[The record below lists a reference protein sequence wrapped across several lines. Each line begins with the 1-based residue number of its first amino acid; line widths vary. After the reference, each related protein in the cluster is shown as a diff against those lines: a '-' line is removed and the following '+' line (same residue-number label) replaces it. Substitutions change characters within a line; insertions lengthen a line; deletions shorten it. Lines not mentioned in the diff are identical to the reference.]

1 MITYVIRR
9 VMPLV
14 GLAAIVG
21 VLVGLQDVP
30 AVGADAWLH
39 LRLGHEFLSG
49 GWSLTHPGHL
59 GVYDTAT
66 WYPTQW
72 ASQVAMAWFDDRFG
86 IGGVMWLSGTA
97 ILATPVVLYLL
108 CRRYAAPLPTV
119 LAVGVAVCAAAPGFS
134 ARPQVVSYLL
144 IAVVMGAWLET
155 ARDGRPRWW
164 LVPLAWVWVPLH
176 GMWIVGIT
184 IGVAAVVGMALTREH
199 PRGLLLRL
207 AAIPVLSALVAFATP
222 LGAHVVDGIA
232 GVGSRNGALTEWD
245 PPDFTS
251 PNALFL
257 VLMIVVVLV
266 VRLRGGE
273 PTDWPTLMLLGL
285 AMAWGL
291 YTLRTTIVAA
301 VMLAPLLAMALQHLV
316 PSVGR
321 PGRREVG
328 LVAAIAVLGSA
339 AMAVVASQRDDDEVV
354 AAWVDDR
361 LAAMPAGTKVLNDW
375 ELGHYTM
382 ARHPQVQL
390 VMHGYVDMFTTG
402 ELDRN
407 LRIAKVE
414 PRWDTSVEALD
425 ADYGFVDPNSAMGY
439 ALVHQLGWT
448 EVEGDDDFVLLRP
461 PADG

>member
-1 MITYVIRR
+1 MITFAIRR
-9 VMPLV
+9 VLPLA
-14 GLAAIVG
+14 GLAAIVAALVALQG
-21 VLVGLQDVP
+21 VP
-30 AVGADAWLH
+30 SVGADAWLH
-39 LRLGHEFLSG
+39 LRLGHEFLD
-49 GWSLTHPGHL
+49 GWSLSHPGHL
-59 GVYDTAT
+59 GVYDSAD

-72 ASQVAMAWFDDRFG
+72 ASQVAMAWIDDRFG
-86 IGGVMWLSGTA
+86 IGGVMWLAGTA
-97 ILATPVVLYLL
+97 ILALPVVLYLV
-108 CRRYAAPLPTV
+108 CRRWAAPLPTV

-155 ARDGRPRWW
+155 VHDGRPRWW

-199 PRGLLLRL
+199 GRTTLLRL
-207 AAIPVLSALVAFATP
+207 ASIPVLSALVAFATP
-222 LGAHVVDGIA
+222 LGVHVIDGVVA
-232 GVGSRNGALTEWD
+232 VGSRNDALTEWD

-266 VRLRGGE
+266 VRLRGDAL
-273 PTDWPTLMLLGL
+273 DWPTLMLLGL

-301 VMLAPLLAMALQHLV
+301 VMLAPLLAMALQNLV
-316 PSVGR
+316 PAIGR

-328 LVAAIAVLGSA
+328 LIAAVAVLGSA
-339 AMAVVASQRDDDEVV
+339 AMALVAVQRDDDTVV
-354 AAWVDDR
+354 ADWVDAR
-361 LAAMPAGTKVLNDW
+361 LAAMPPGTKVLNDW

-382 ARHPQVQL
+382 AHHPQIQL
-390 VMHGYVDMFTTG
+390 VMHGYVDMFTAD
-402 ELDRN
+402 ELERN
-407 LRIAKVE
+407 LRIAKVQPE
-414 PRWDTSVEALD
+414 WDTSVADLD
-425 ADYGFVDPNSAMGY
+425 VDYGFVDPDSAMGY

-448 EVEGDDDFVLLRP
+448 EVEGDDDFVLLTP
-461 PADG
+461 PAGD

>member
-1 MITYVIRR
+1 MITFVVRR
-9 VMPLV
+9 VVPVL

-21 VLVGLQDVP
+21 VLVRLQEVP

-39 LRLGHEFLSG
+39 LRLGQEFLD
-49 GWSLTHPGHL
+49 GWSITHPGHL

-72 ASQVAMAWFDDRFG
+72 ASQVAMAWTDDRFG
-86 IGGVMWLSGTA
+86 IGGVMWLAGTV
-97 ILATPVVLYLL
+97 ILFVPVVLYLV
-108 CRRYAAPLPTV
+108 CRRYAAPLPAV
-119 LAVGVAVCAAAPGFS
+119 LAVTVAVCAAAPGFS
-134 ARPQVVSYLL
+134 ARPQVVSYVL

-155 ARDGRPRWW
+155 ARDGRVRWW

-184 IGVAAVVGMALTREH
+184 IGVATVVGMALTREH
-199 PRGLLLRL
+199 DRGTLLRL
-207 AAIPVLSALVAFATP
+207 ASIPVLSALVALATP
-222 LGAHVVDGIA
+222 LGLHVIDGVT
-232 GVGSRNGALTEWD
+232 GVGSRNEALTEWD

-251 PNALFL
+251 PSALFL

-266 VRLRGGE
+266 VRLRGAAM
-273 PTDWPTLMLLGL
+273 DWPTLMLLGL

-316 PSVGR
+316 PAIGR

-339 AMAVVASQRDDDEVV
+339 AMALVAAQRDDDPVV
-354 AAWVDDR
+354 AGWVDDR
-361 LAAMPAGTKVLNDW
+361 LAAMPPGTKLLDDW

-390 VMHGYVDMFTTG
+390 VMHGYVDMFTEA

-407 LRIAKVE
+407 LRIVRVQ
-414 PRWDTSVEALD
+414 PRWDTSVEALH
-425 ADYGFVDPNSAMGY
+425 ADYGFVDPDSAMGY

-448 EVEGDDDFVLLRP
+448 EVEGDDDYVLLRP
-461 PADG
+461 PADD